1 MSNLLILLIVVPF
14 FSSFLVLLVNLI
26 SRPSLSKIF
35 SLGGVFLSLSLLFPL
50 APIMFSGSTLSYSV
64 GGWKSPLGIALYMDG
79 LAWLTSLIGVIIALL
94 ALIYASTER
103 NYHPRFYFFF
113 LLLLAGMQGVILA
126 DDIFNM
132 FVFFEI
138 LSVAT
143 YILVAYFQTA
153 RAIKASFN
161 YLLLSSLGIIFFL
174 LGIGLL
180 YQAGGVLN
188 MEGIREIAI
197 HLKKISPSMFS
208 LSIVCLVVGI
218 GIKAA
223 FIPLHT
229 WLPNA
234 HAYAPTPVSALLS
247 AVMIKV
253 SFLAIW
259 RIINIFQASAF
270 QYLFI
275 WIGAFTAFLAAI
287 WALAQTD
294 IKKIIAYSSISQ
306 MGFIIVAFGVASSL
320 SLTASFFHLLNHS
333 FFKSLL
339 FLSVGLVIYATG
351 IRDVSKLSGL
361 LRKIPLGFTACLVGS
376 LSISGIPP
384 FNGFASKSLISF
396 SLKDYPFPAFLIFL
410 ASLGTVASFTKLMR
424 IFGGRTKKYKI
435 KKIPLSMI
443 FPLFV
448 LCGFCVLLGIFPF
461 WTASGISRLVLSKEL
476 PFWPKPYTFSQIASS
491 FLILA
496 LGILFYLF
504 TLTSPGK
511 KAFNYI
517 RQIRLGLNN
526 SLLLVI
532 ISLMVFV
539 IFILILRLA

>member
-1 MSNLLILLIVVPF
+1 
-14 FSSFLVLLVNLI
+14 
-26 SRPSLSKIF
+26 
-35 SLGGVFLSLSLLFPL
+35 
-50 APIMFSGSTLSYSV
+50 MFSGRTLSYSV
-64 GGWKSPLGIALYMDG
+64 GGWKSPLGVALYMDG
-79 LAWLTSLIGVIIALL
+79 LAWLTSLIGIIIALL
-94 ALIYASTER
+94 ALIYASGER

-113 LLLLAGMQGVILA
+113 LLLLAGMQGVILT

-143 YILVAYFQTA
+143 YILVAYSQTA
-153 RAIKASFN
+153 RAIRASFN
-161 YLLLSSLGIIFFL
+161 YLLLSSLGIAFFL

-180 YQAGGVLN
+180 YQVGGVLDL
-188 MEGIREIAI
+188 EGIKEVAV
-197 HLKKISPSMFS
+197 HLKRVSPSMFS

-234 HAYAPTPVSALLS
+234 HTYAPTPISALLS

-275 WIGAFTAFLAAI
+275 WIGAFTAFLAVI

-294 IKKIIAYSSISQ
+294 IKKILAYSSISQ
-306 MGFIIVAFGVASSL
+306 MGFIIVAFGVASPL

-333 FFKSLL
+333 LFKSLL

-361 LRKIPLGFTACLVGS
+361 LRKMPLGFFACLVGS

-384 FNGFASKSLISF
+384 FNGFASKSIISF
-396 SLKDYPFPAFLIFL
+396 SLKDYPLPGFLIFL

-424 IFGGRTKKYKI
+424 IFVGRSTTDKI
-435 KKIPLSMI
+435 KKIPLNMA
-443 FPLFV
+443 FPLLV
-448 LCGFCVLLGIFPF
+448 LCGTGR
-461 WTASGISRLVLSKEL
+461 GISRLILVKEL
-476 PFWPKPYTFSQIASS
+476 PFWPKFYTFSQIASS

-496 LGILFYLF
+496 LGILLYLF
-504 TLTSPGK
+504 TLTPYGK
-511 KAFNYI
+511 RGFDCIK
-517 RQIRLGLNN
+517 RTRLGLNN

-532 ISLMVFV
+532 ISLILLV
-539 IFILILRLA
+539 IFIHILRLP